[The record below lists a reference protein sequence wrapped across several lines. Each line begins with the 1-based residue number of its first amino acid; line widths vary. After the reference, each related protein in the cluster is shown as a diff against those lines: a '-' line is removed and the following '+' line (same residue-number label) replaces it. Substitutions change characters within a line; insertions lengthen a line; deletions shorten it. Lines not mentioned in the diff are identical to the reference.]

1 MKFLRWLIGSLF
13 AFVLGWLGIERYRN
27 RKKDRKI
34 EEQQQ
39 QIIHQQQQNQVYEN
53 FIEHTQKM
61 EESNEEIKEEQKI
74 EEQQIKETEND
85 EDVIAFANDIVSR
98 FNAERM
104 RDHQPSTSD

>member
-13 AFVLGWLGIERYRN
+13 AFLLGWLGIERYRN
-27 RKKDRKI
+27 RKKDQKS

-39 QIIHQQQQNQVYEN
+39 QITNQQKQIQVYET

-61 EESNEEIKEEQKI
+61 EEANEEIKEEQKI
-74 EEQQIKETEND
+74 EEQQIEETKTD

-104 RDHQPSTSD
+104 